1 LGFLT
6 DYIHEQ
12 VGTYNKNV
20 MIILVGGCGSGKSYA
35 GLTLG
40 TLVDPTFGIDRVV
53 FGAEDFL
60 RLINSELPAGSVV
73 MWDEAGV
80 GIPAREWQSI
90 SNKLISY
97 VTQTFR
103 HQNLVVMFSVPSFDF
118 VDKNLRALF
127 DLCLIT
133 AGINKTEQICYLKP
147 QFLQNN
153 PRYAKIYS
161 KYKYANY
168 NGARGKVNRTFVSI
182 PPLWLRRAYE
192 TKKQMFTNKLN
203 KSAQKSLTESNPDF
217 TRNQLTT
224 RQQQA
229 AELLSK
235 MSVKDVAV
243 AMGTQLNGVYRLRQV
258 LIKKGY
264 AV

>member
-1 LGFLT
+1 
-6 DYIHEQ
+6 
-12 VGTYNKNV
+12 

-35 GLTLG
+35 GLSLAY
-40 TLVDPTFGIDRVV
+40 DSDKTFGIDRVV

-60 RLINSELPAGSVV
+60 KLVNSDLPAGSVV

-103 HQNLVVMFSVPSFDF
+103 HQNLIVMFSVPSFDF

-133 AGINKTEQICYLKP
+133 AGINKQEQICYLKP

-153 PRYAKIYS
+153 PRYAKIYA
-161 KYKYANY
+161 KYKYASY
-168 NGARGKVNRTFVSI
+168 NGARGKVNRVYVSI
-182 PPLWLRRAYE
+182 PPLWMRRAYE
-192 TKKQMFTNKLN
+192 TKKKEFTNKLN

-217 TRNQLTT
+217 TKNQLST
-224 RQQQA
+224 RQKQA
-229 AELLSK
+229 MDLLAK
-235 MSVKDVAV
+235 MSPKQVAKEMGLSDVR
-243 AMGTQLNGVYRLRQV
+243 GVYTLRAAI
-258 LIKKGY
+258 IKKGY
-264 AV
+264 VV

>member
-1 LGFLT
+1 
-6 DYIHEQ
+6 
-12 VGTYNKNV
+12 
-20 MIILVGGCGSGKSYA
+20 
-35 GLTLG
+35 
-40 TLVDPTFGIDRVV
+40 
-53 FGAEDFL
+53 
-60 RLINSELPAGSVV
+60 
-73 MWDEAGV
+73 
-80 GIPAREWQSI
+80 
-90 SNKLISY
+90 
-97 VTQTFR
+97 
-103 HQNLVVMFSVPSFDF
+103 MFSVPSFDF